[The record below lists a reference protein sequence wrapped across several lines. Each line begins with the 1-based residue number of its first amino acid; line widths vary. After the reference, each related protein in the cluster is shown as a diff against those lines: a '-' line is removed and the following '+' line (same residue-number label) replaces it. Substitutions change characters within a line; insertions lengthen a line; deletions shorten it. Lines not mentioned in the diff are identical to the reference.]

1 MVHNQSSRM
10 EESSVMQSNDKEH
23 EKKEEVYSTSEVQ
36 RLLHLRTQDRTGL
49 IMLVDLFLVSF
60 LNISVWPVWWT
71 KLATRQLLTAR

>member
-1 MVHNQSSRM
+1 
-10 EESSVMQSNDKEH
+10 VMQSNDKEH

-36 RLLHLRTQDRTGL
+36 RLLLLRTQDRTGL

>member
-1 MVHNQSSRM
+1 M

-60 LNISVWPVWWT
+60 LDISVWPVWWT

>member
-1 MVHNQSSRM
+1 
-10 EESSVMQSNDKEH
+10 MQSNDKEH
-23 EKKEEVYSTSEVQ
+23 EKKAEVYSTSEVQ
-36 RLLHLRTQDRTGL
+36 RLLLLRTQDRTGL

>member
-1 MVHNQSSRM
+1 M

-36 RLLHLRTQDRTGL
+36 RLLLLRTQDRTGL